1 MSVSGIR
8 YSLPI
13 IVLLKSF
20 FPDRRHVCTCWHDFG
35 LSLSRT
41 RELSPSINAVNGEC
55 CFRSRHVEYVEVHG
69 PLVLWKR
76 VGPLA
81 NTVAVGSVGEVD
93 SSRTDCC
100 FESGERIEETS
111 RSAKGAGSK
120 GKEELELIAHNV
132 RASVAHAG

>member
-1 MSVSGIR
+1 MNVSGIR

-20 FPDRRHVCTCWHDFG
+20 FPTVAMSVRVGMTLD
-35 LSLSRT
+35 SLSRT